1 MVYKLYNKYVNLTME
16 QDILGRKLSETCTQT
31 GNERGE
37 KVKLTTNLK
46 QFLCGSQ
53 TNCPT
58 SSHPPPPRPELFAQ
72 SVPNWIQ
79 WTIMSLKLGQ
89 PACLSVSL
97 ALALTAAR
105 LSVCLAV
112 SLSFRAACHVARQR
126 RLDKFITTL
135 LALLPLWLWIWPARS
150 CLWG

>member
-1 MVYKLYNKYVNLTME
+1 MLTYDTME
-16 QDILGRKLSETCTQT
+16 QLSETCTQT

-58 SSHPPPPRPELFAQ
+58 SSRPPPPTPRSELFAQ

-97 ALALTAAR
+97 ALALALALTAAR
-105 LSVCLAV
+105 LSVCLTV
-112 SLSFRAACHVARQR
+112 SLCPFVLPVML
-126 RLDKFITTL
+126 LDK
-135 LALLPLWLWIWPARS
+135 
-150 CLWG
+150 GV

>member
-1 MVYKLYNKYVNLTME
+1 MWQPDKLAHL
-16 QDILGRKLSETCTQT
+16 
-31 GNERGE
+31 
-37 KVKLTTNLK
+37 
-46 QFLCGSQ
+46 
-53 TNCPT
+53 
-58 SSHPPPPRPELFAQ
+58 RPELFAQ

-97 ALALTAAR
+97 SHSSLVSLSPC

-112 SLSFRAACHVARQR
+112 SASFRAACHVARQR

-135 LALLPLWLWIWPARS
+135 LALLPLWLALWPGS
-150 CLWG
+150 LWGRIPSIPFYFWPFHILTSNWQMWPMCRAVCVCVWVSNLGVRVSSVN

>member
-1 MVYKLYNKYVNLTME
+1 MA
-16 QDILGRKLSETCTQT
+16 QLSETYTQT

-58 SSHPPPPRPELFAQ
+58 SSRPPPPTTLRAVCTKCPELDSMDNNVTQAR
-72 SVPNWIQ
+72 SA
-79 WTIMSLKLGQ
+79 SLL
-89 PACLSVSL
+89 
-97 ALALTAAR
+97 
-105 LSVCLAV
+105 VCLARTRTRTRTDGRSSLCLSRCV
-112 SLSFRAACHVARQR
+112 SVSFRAACHVARQR

-135 LALLPLWLWIWPARS
+135 LALLPLWL
-150 CLWG
+150 